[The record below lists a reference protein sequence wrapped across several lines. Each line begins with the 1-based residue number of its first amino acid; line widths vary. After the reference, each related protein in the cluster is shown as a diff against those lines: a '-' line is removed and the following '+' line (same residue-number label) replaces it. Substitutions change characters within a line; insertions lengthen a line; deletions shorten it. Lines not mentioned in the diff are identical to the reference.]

1 MLNLSKNFNCYQHAQ
16 ARNDPSTTPW
26 LRTKKETTPEAQ
38 QAWWENLDND
48 YTKRYWCVTDESLV
62 VGLVGFTDI
71 IVSTEAEFSCLIYPE
86 FRRKGYGEKALRLLF
101 DYGFKTMGF
110 KRIYGW
116 TYGLKNGFTQKT
128 NLKDIGSISI
138 NPAMRLFEKIGMEI
152 YGPCIYP
159 KPKEKLDVG
168 QYVWRLEMQRYYYE

>member
-1 MLNLSKNFNCYQHAQ
+1 MLNLSDKFNCYQHAQ
-16 ARNDPSTTPW
+16 ARNDSSTRPW
-26 LRTKKETTPEAQ
+26 LRTKKETTPEEQ

-48 YTKRYWCVTDESLV
+48 HTKRYWCVTDESLV

-86 FRRKGYGEKALRLLF
+86 FRKQGYGEKALRLLF
-101 DYGFKTMGF
+101 DYGFKFMGL

-116 TYGLKNGFTQKT
+116 TYGYDFDLKMEQTV
-128 NLKDIGSISI
+128 I
-138 NPAMRLFEKIGMEI
+138 NPAMKLFEKIGMEI

-159 KPKEKLDVG
+159 ETKEKLDVG
-168 QYVWRLEMQRYYYE
+168 QYVWRLEMQRYNYERINA